1 MAESWGPVAVTSAY
15 APYMTIDEVISN
27 STISDTA
34 ISNTAIS
41 DVGTGRRTVHGA
53 CHHDCPDSCGW
64 TVTVEDR
71 TTDAGI
77 EPVAIKLRGNPDHP
91 FSQGELCPKVNRFL
105 DRVNSPDRLLHPMRR
120 IGPKGSGRFEQITW
134 DDALTE
140 IGTRLND
147 VIAEHGAE
155 ALLPYSDA
163 GNQSLLSMFGAGGR
177 FFNHVGATRLHRAL
191 CGVVVGAG
199 AAMTNGS
206 GASLE
211 ATEMVHSK
219 LIVLWGTNTRLT
231 NRHLWPT
238 IEQARANGA
247 KLVVIDPI
255 RTVTAGAVDPERG
268 DRFIQPLPGTDIAM
282 MLAMMHVI
290 IRDGLHDADWVAD
303 HTFGFDELTEAVA
316 DWTPARAAGVCGIGA
331 DEIEALA
338 VDVATTPGTALRTL
352 IGAEHHENGAMFFRT
367 LACLPALTGAWRHRG
382 GGFSRSVGFW
392 TESQIDLDALNRP
405 DLLGAAQ
412 PRTVNMNRLGEALTT
427 LDGVDHAPIHAMIV
441 WNCNPLVTVPN
452 AELIRRGLER
462 DDLFTVV
469 HEQFLTDTARYADIV
484 LPATTQIEADDVVF
498 PWGHLWVA
506 YNEAAVAPMGDACN
520 NTELFRRIAAAMG
533 LDETLLF
540 DDDETLMRAALPT
553 IDLDELRREKWLR
566 SPYPDDGR
574 PFGDPAGSTPIPT
587 ESGRIEFASA
597 SLEAMGQPR
606 VPTYVQPVESLG
618 GDAALASRFPMQLLT
633 PKHHTRFLNS
643 AYAQLPKHGPPEGA
657 PFVEMCAA
665 DADERGLHDGDVAT
679 VHNDRASIE
688 VVVKVTDRLRPGVAA
703 VPFGWWRAHH
713 RDGKVA
719 NSLTSDSLTDWG
731 GGVAYSDTLVQI
743 SAT

>member
-1 MAESWGPVAVTSAY
+1 MTTDERPVT
-15 APYMTIDEVISN
+15 
-27 STISDTA
+27 
-34 ISNTAIS
+34 
-41 DVGTGRRTVHGA
+41 RTVHGA

-71 TTDAGI
+71 LVDGHDPIVTR
-77 EPVAIKLRGNPDHP
+77 PVAVKLRGNPDHP

-105 DRVNSPDRLLHPMRR
+105 DRVHSPDRILHPMRR
-120 IGPKGSGRFEQITW
+120 VGPKGSGEFERITW
-134 DDALTE
+134 DDALAE

-147 VIAEHGAE
+147 AIATHGPE
-155 ALLPYSDA
+155 SLLPYSDA

-177 FFNHVGATRLHRAL
+177 FFHHVGATQLTRAI

-199 AAMTNGS
+199 ASMTNGS

-238 IEQARANGA
+238 IEQARADGA
-247 KLVVIDPI
+247 RIVVIDPI
-255 RTVTAGAVDPERG
+255 RTLTAEAVDTERG

-290 IRDGLHDADWVAD
+290 IRDELHDAGWVAD
-303 HTFGFDELTEAVA
+303 HTLGFGELRDAVA
-316 DWTPARAAGVCGIGA
+316 DWTPARAADVCGLDTA
-331 DEIEALA
+331 VIESLA

-352 IGAEHHENGAMFFRT
+352 IGPEHHENGAMFFRT

-382 GGFSRSVGFW
+382 GGMSRSVGHW
-392 TESQIDLDALNRP
+392 TESQIDFDALNRP
-405 DLLGAAQ
+405 DLLPTNADGAP
-412 PRTVNMNRLGEALTT
+412 PRTVNMSRLGEVLTT
-427 LDGVDHAPIHAMIV
+427 MDGVDHSPIHAMIV

-452 AELIRRGLER
+452 AELTRHGLER
-462 DDLFTVV
+462 NDLFTVV

-506 YNEAAVAPMGDACN
+506 YNEAAVAPMGESCN
-520 NTELFRRIAAAMG
+520 NTELFRRIAQSMG
-533 LDETLLF
+533 LDEPLLY

-553 IDLDELRREKWLR
+553 IDIDELRSERWIR
-566 SPYPDDGR
+566 APYPTDGR
-574 PFGDPAGSTPIPT
+574 PFGDPDGATPFPT
-587 ESGRIEFASA
+587 PSGRVEFASHA
-597 SLEAMGQPR
+597 LETMGQPR
-606 VPTYVQPVESLG
+606 VPTFVQPVESIG
-618 GDAALASRFPMQLLT
+618 GDPILAARFPMQLLT
-633 PKHHTRFLNS
+633 PKHHARFLNS
-643 AYAQLPKHGPPEGA
+643 GYSHLPKHGPAEGA
-657 PFVEMCAA
+657 PFVELCRS
-665 DADERGLHDGDVAT
+665 DAETRGLADGDVAT

-688 VVVKVTDRLRPGVAA
+688 VSVKVTDRLRPGVAA
-703 VPFGWWRAHH
+703 VPFGWWGSHH

-731 GGVAYSDTLVQI
+731 GGVAYSDTLVEI
-743 SAT
+743 TRA